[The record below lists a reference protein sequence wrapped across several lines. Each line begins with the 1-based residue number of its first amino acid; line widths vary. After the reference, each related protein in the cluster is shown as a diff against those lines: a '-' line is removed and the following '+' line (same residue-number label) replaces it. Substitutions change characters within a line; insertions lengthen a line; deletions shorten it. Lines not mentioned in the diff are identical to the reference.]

1 MATCRSYAARFL
13 AAVVDCVIVHACTG
27 LQESVPPYPNFPC
40 PSPVLSIKTTPS
52 QAGGKNSIKKLKELF
67 AASMALAPPSLPVLC
82 LWQPVASPCG
92 VFTEISE
99 IRALLAGA
107 SPWFSGLLGLIA
119 YQRFRQ
125 RAARCRARA
134 GHDDIPTCQAGGR
147 RQAAASI
154 AFGAAAPPYPA
165 TAESQSRQGQ
175 LVTVRDP
182 ETYSALAYSPRDV
195 KGPLPLL
202 VVLPGAGRND
212 KDATD
217 LANIRGEHG
226 GLAPSLIAEG
236 IAPADLTENFAVLAP
251 YAAGK
256 KSFYEEPRKKMLQ
269 FIAWACSDAGR
280 AAGVPA
286 VDLKRL
292 FLFGFSDG
300 ATEVMELAS
309 TRRFAGCVVAAYGF
323 TGELPRL
330 ALERLKDIP
339 VWVFHSADD
348 VIFPVSC
355 SDKLVKRLKETN
367 SRDVVRYTRYNQD
380 QEGFTGSV
388 RGHSTGITA
397 SRQPDLYRW
406 LLQLGPLD

>member
-1 MATCRSYAARFL
+1 
-13 AAVVDCVIVHACTG
+13 
-27 LQESVPPYPNFPC
+27 
-40 PSPVLSIKTTPS
+40 
-52 QAGGKNSIKKLKELF
+52 
-67 AASMALAPPSLPVLC
+67 MALAPPSLLVLRF
-82 LWQPVASPCG
+82 WQPVRVHTETTGVRSP
-92 VFTEISE
+92 
-99 IRALLAGA
+99 LAA
-107 SPWFSGLLGLIA
+107 CPFLVFSGLSGLLRLSGA
-119 YQRFRQ
+119 CQRL
-125 RAARCRARA
+125 RAACGCQARARR
-134 GHDDIPTCQAGGR
+134 DDPKSHQRGR
-147 RQAAASI
+147 RHAASI
-154 AFGAAAPPYPA
+154 AFWAAAPPRPA
-165 TAESQSRQGQ
+165 TAESQSLQGE

-212 KDATD
+212 KDVTD

-226 GLAPSLIAEG
+226 GLVPSLIAQG
-236 IAPADLTENFAVLAP
+236 IAPVDLTENFAVLAP

-286 VDLKRL
+286 VDPERL

-367 SRDVVRYTRYNQD
+367 SRDVVRYTRYDTD

-406 LLQLGPLD
+406 LLQLTPLD